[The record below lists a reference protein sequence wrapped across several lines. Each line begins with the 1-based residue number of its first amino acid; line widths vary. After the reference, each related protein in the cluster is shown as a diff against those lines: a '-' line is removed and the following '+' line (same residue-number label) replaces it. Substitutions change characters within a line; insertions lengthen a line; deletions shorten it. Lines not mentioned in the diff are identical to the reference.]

1 MRLDSAGRRH
11 KVEAMKRIPPALRT
25 FGDFLRTPT
34 LSRSIIALLALAI
47 LLLLAVNSATLVM
60 IQRTSNYNRTV
71 DHSQQVRLAA
81 KDTLLLLADAET
93 GQRGFML
100 TARAEYLGVHENA
113 VARLPGGMARLEA
126 LVAGDPESAARAA
139 KAKAM
144 AVERLKLMD
153 ETIDLTRTGRI
164 GEAVSQIRGGR
175 GKTLMDAIRVELAAI
190 DAIEARRLAARTR
203 QSEWAQG
210 VTVAVNALA
219 GLLILVLAGI
229 SAWLV
234 RRYVGEIEAA
244 RLELDRVNAGLEN
257 EVRDRTAELT
267 RANEEIQRFAYIVSH
282 DLRAPLVNVM
292 GYTSE
297 LEQVSRMV
305 DDQLTAVEAAHPGAV
320 DAEVV
325 RAVREDAPE
334 AVGFIRTSTAKMDR
348 LINAILKLSREGRRA
363 LAPERM
369 EMTAMVRAIADTV
382 HHQVAETGGEIVVS
396 PLPVLHSDRLAIE
409 QIFGNLIDNAVKYQ
423 QPGQPI
429 HVEIHGRELADD
441 WIEYR
446 VTDNGRGVSAKDHER
461 IFELFR
467 RSGKQDKPGEGLGLA
482 FVRNIVRRLGGSIE
496 VESDLGEGSTF
507 HLKFPKRL
515 TMLGDHQ
522 GDRL

>member
-1 MRLDSAGRRH
+1 
-11 KVEAMKRIPPALRT
+11 MKRIRPALRT
-25 FGDFLRTPT
+25 FGIFLRTPT
-34 LSRSIIALLALAI
+34 LSRSIIALLALAL
-47 LLLLAVNSATLVM
+47 LLLLAVNTATLVM
-60 IQRTSNYNRTV
+60 IQRTSNYNDTV

-81 KDTLLLLADAET
+81 KDMLMLLTDAET

-100 TARAEYLGVHENA
+100 TARAEYLGVHGNA
-113 VARLPGGMARLEA
+113 VAKLPMVMERLES
-126 LVAGDPESAARAA
+126 LVADDPESAARVSRV
-139 KAKAM
+139 KALAR
-144 AVERLKLMD
+144 ERLALMD
-153 ETIDLTRTGRI
+153 ETINLTRTGRI
-164 GEAVSQIRGGR
+164 GEAVSRIRNGR
-175 GKTLMDAIRVELAAI
+175 GKALMDDMRVELAAI
-190 DAIEARRLAARTR
+190 DAMEARLLFERTR
-203 QSEWAQG
+203 QSEWAQA

-219 GLLILVLAGI
+219 GVLILVLAGI

-244 RLELDRVNAGLEN
+244 HFELDRVNAGLEN

-297 LEQVSRMV
+297 LEQVSKLV
-305 DDQLTAVEAAHPGAV
+305 DEQLTAVEAAHPGAV
-320 DAEVV
+320 DLETL

-348 LINAILKLSREGRRA
+348 LINAILRLSREGRRA
-363 LAPERM
+363 LAPEPLD
-369 EMTAMVRAIADTV
+369 MTAMVQAIADTV
-382 HHQVAETGGEIVVS
+382 QHQVGEAGGEVVVGR
-396 PLPVLHSDRLAIE
+396 LPALESDRLAIE

-423 QPGQPI
+423 QPDRPIRVEVQGQ
-429 HVEIHGRELADD
+429 ELPGG
-441 WIEYR
+441 WIEYT
-446 VTDNGRGVSAKDHER
+446 VIDNGRGVSPKDHER

-482 FVRNIVRRLGGSIE
+482 FVRNLVRRLGGSIE
-496 VESDLGEGSTF
+496 VESELGQGSTF

-522 GDRL
+522 GERL

>member
-1 MRLDSAGRRH
+1 
-11 KVEAMKRIPPALRT
+11 MKRIRPALRT
-25 FGDFLRTPT
+25 FGVFLRTPT
-34 LSRSIIALLALAI
+34 LSRSIIALLALAL
-47 LLLLAVNSATLVM
+47 LLLLAVNTATLVM
-60 IQRTSNYNRTV
+60 IQRTSRYNDTV

-81 KDTLLLLADAET
+81 KDTLMLLTDAET

-100 TARAEYLGVHENA
+100 TARNEYLGVHDNA
-113 VARLPGGMARLEA
+113 VAKLPAVIARLES
-126 LVAGDPESAARAA
+126 LVSDDPESAARVS
-139 KAKAM
+139 KVKAM
-144 AVERLKLMD
+144 AHDRLVMMER
-153 ETIDLTRTGRI
+153 TIDLTRTGRI
-164 GEAVSQIRGGR
+164 GEAVAGIRNGR
-175 GKTLMDAIRVELAAI
+175 GKALMDAMRDELAAI
-190 DAIEARRLAARTR
+190 DAIEARRLAERTR
-203 QSEWAQG
+203 RSEWAQA

-244 RLELDRVNAGLEN
+244 HFELDRVNAGLEN

-297 LEQVSRMV
+297 LEQVSKLLDR
-305 DDQLTAVEAAHPGAV
+305 QLTEIEAAQPGLV
-320 DAEVV
+320 DPEAL

-348 LINAILKLSREGRRA
+348 LINAILRLSREGRRA
-363 LAPERM
+363 LAPERLD
-369 EMTAMVRAIADTV
+369 MTAMVRAIADTV
-382 HHQVAETGGEIVVS
+382 HHQVGETGGEIVVGR
-396 PLPVLHSDRLAIE
+396 LPALKSDRLSIE
-409 QIFGNLIDNAVKYQ
+409 QIFSNLIDNAVKYQ
-423 QPGQPI
+423 QPDRPI
-429 HVEIHGRELADD
+429 RVEVQGRELPGD
-441 WIEYR
+441 WVEYK
-446 VTDNGRGVSAKDHER
+446 VIDNGRGVSPKDHER

-467 RSGKQDKPGEGLGLA
+467 RAGKQDKPGEGLGLA

-496 VESDLGEGSTF
+496 VESELDQGSTF

-515 TMLGDHQ
+515 VVLLDHQ

>member
-1 MRLDSAGRRH
+1 
-11 KVEAMKRIPPALRT
+11 MKRIRPALRT
-25 FGDFLRTPT
+25 FGTFLRTPT
-34 LSRSIIALLALAI
+34 LSRSIIALLALAL
-47 LLLLAVNSATLVM
+47 LLLLAVNTATLVM
-60 IQRTSNYNRTV
+60 IQRTSNYNDTV

-81 KDTLLLLADAET
+81 KDMVMLLTDAET

-100 TARAEYLGVHENA
+100 TARAEYLGVHDNA
-113 VARLPGGMARLEA
+113 VAKLPAVIERLET
-126 LVAGDPESAARAA
+126 LIAGDAESAERVARV
-139 KAKAM
+139 KVM
-144 AVERLKLMD
+144 AGQRLALMD

-164 GEAVSQIRGGR
+164 GEAVSRIRGGQ
-175 GKTLMDAIRVELAAI
+175 GKALMDAMRVELAAI
-190 DAIEARRLAARTR
+190 DAIEARRLAERTR
-203 QSEWAQG
+203 RSEWAQA

-219 GLLILVLAGI
+219 GVLILVLAGI

-234 RRYVGEIEAA
+234 RRYVAEIEAA
-244 RLELDRVNAGLEN
+244 HFELDRVNAGLEN

-297 LEQVSRMV
+297 LEQVAR
-305 DDQLTAVEAAHPGAV
+305 QLDEQLMAVEAVHPGLV
-320 DAEVV
+320 DPEAV

-348 LINAILKLSREGRRA
+348 LINAILRLSREGRRA
-363 LAPERM
+363 LAPEWLNI
-369 EMTAMVRAIADTV
+369 TAMVRSIADTV
-382 HHQVAETGGEIVVS
+382 HHRVAETDGEIIVGD
-396 PLPVLHSDRLAIE
+396 LPQLESDRLAIE

-423 QPGQPI
+423 HADRPI
-429 HVEIHGRELADD
+429 RVEIQGENLPDG

-446 VTDNGRGVSAKDHER
+446 IADNGRGVSPKDHER

-482 FVRNIVRRLGGSIE
+482 FVRNIVRRLGGSID
-496 VESDLGEGSTF
+496 VESELGEGSTF
-507 HLKFPKRL
+507 VLKFPKRL
-515 TMLGDHQ
+515 PMLGDYQ

>member
-1 MRLDSAGRRH
+1 
-11 KVEAMKRIPPALRT
+11 MKRIRPALRT
-25 FGDFLRTPT
+25 FGVFLRTPT
-34 LSRSIIALLALAI
+34 LSRSIIALLALAL
-47 LLLLAVNSATLVM
+47 LLLLAVNTATLVM
-60 IQRTSNYNRTV
+60 IQRTSNYNDTV

-81 KDTLLLLADAET
+81 KDMLMLLTDAET

-100 TARAEYLGVHENA
+100 TARPEYLGVHDNA
-113 VARLPGGMARLEA
+113 VAKLPMVMERLEL
-126 LVAGDPESAARAA
+126 LVANDPEAAARVSRVRALA
-139 KAKAM
+139 R
-144 AVERLKLMD
+144 ERLVLMD

-164 GEAVSQIRGGR
+164 GEAVSRIRNGR
-175 GKTLMDAIRVELAAI
+175 GKTLMDAMRVELAAI
-190 DAIEARRLAARTR
+190 DAMEAKRLFERTR
-203 QSEWAQG
+203 QSEWAQA

-219 GLLILVLAGI
+219 GVLILGLAGI

-234 RRYVGEIEAA
+234 RRYVAEIEAA
-244 RLELDRVNAGLEN
+244 HFELDRVNAGLEN

-297 LEQVSRMV
+297 LEQVGKLL
-305 DDQLTAVEAAHPGAV
+305 DEQLTAVEAAHPGAV
-320 DAEVV
+320 DPEAL

-334 AVGFIRTSTAKMDR
+334 AIGFIRTSTAKMDR
-348 LINAILKLSREGRRA
+348 LINAILRLSREGRRA
-363 LAPERM
+363 LAPEPLD
-369 EMTAMVRAIADTV
+369 MTAMVQAIADTV
-382 HHQVAETGGEIVVS
+382 QHQVGEAGGEVVVGR
-396 PLPVLHSDRLAIE
+396 LPVLESDRLAIE

-423 QPGQPI
+423 QPGRPI
-429 HVEIHGRELADD
+429 RVDIQGRELPGG
-441 WIEYR
+441 WIEYK
-446 VTDNGRGVSAKDHER
+446 VIDNGRGVSPKDHER

-496 VESDLGEGSTF
+496 VESELGQGSTF

-515 TMLGDHQ
+515 TMLGDYQ